1 MAAAPHSVCGL
12 RYGIKNPCQ
21 GFHKLSAGERKV
33 RAPQDRVLGNAQS
46 R

>member
-1 MAAAPHSVCGL
+1 MAAAPHSVCGIPAKDFL
-12 RYGIKNPCQ
+12 CYILA
-21 GFHKLSAGERKV
+21 HKLSVGERKV